1 MKTWLKDYF
10 IFNNNE
16 HKSSIFLL
24 CMLLIAILLP
34 QFIYFY
40 KPVNKN
46 SEYYKIESALKD
58 QSIDTESSN
67 PAIELTYFN
76 PNTASKEALL
86 SLGLKPKTVD
96 IILNFRNKK
105 GVFRT
110 KEDFK
115 KMYTLEEGTYQK
127 LEPFLIFDNPQNQF
141 ERNNT
146 ITKADNDT
154 IHYTKFNFNPN
165 TISADSL
172 KLLGLLNAEINHLVN
187 LRNKGVKFYNRDGF
201 KISSWRL
208 HKMEEIKPLLVFN
221 TNNTVPI
228 SQQKEVVSTNLPT
241 PRNAVGIIDINK
253 ADANMLKNINGI
265 GDVYANKIIKNRDQL
280 GGYHLLSQLSFVLPD
295 SVLTKIK
302 PYLEIKPNSHK
313 RIKINKIDAAT
324 LTLHPLFKYKADMI
338 MNYKSNHGNFK
349 SIHDIWKIQGIKK
362 DFIDRIEPYLDF
374 DE

>member
-46 SEYYKIESALKD
+46 SEYHKIESALKE
-58 QSIDTESSN
+58 QSIETESTNSV
-67 PAIELTYFN
+67 IELTYFN

-115 KMYTLEEGTYQK
+115 KMYTLDEGTYQK
-127 LEPFLIFDNPQNQF
+127 LEPFLVFDNPQNQF

-187 LRNKGVKFYNRDGF
+187 LRNKGVKFYNKDGF

-221 TNNTVPI
+221 TNTNVPI
-228 SQQKEVVSTNLPT
+228 SQQKEVVTTNLPT

-280 GGYHLLSQLSFVLPD
+280 GGYHQLSQLSFELPD

-338 MNYKSNHGNFK
+338 MNYKSNHGSFK

-374 DE
+374 EE